1 MGRIEKQKRELMEE
15 CNKRLLNEQEDGDNP
30 NMFCINLRE
39 TWGDKYSDIMGK
51 ILKKEK
57 MTYEDICDFNLD
69 EEEQKRLT
77 SLYDP
82 KH

>member
-1 MGRIEKQKRELMEE
+1 MGRLDKIKRELMEE
-15 CNKRLLNEQEDGDNP
+15 SNKRMLNEQEDGDSP

-51 ILKKEK
+51 ILEEEG
-57 MTYEDICDFNLD
+57 MTYEKICDINLD
-69 EEEQKRLT
+69 KEEQKRLT